1 MTVHVCRVEN
11 RIIWLST
18 SSFSKNWD
26 IILPLFLR
34 QRVKFILVLCLE
46 IEYIFLIHCHIFAIN
61 FTKYFSIC
69 PKKLASPKKMFWVV
83 PSVKYFANENTWWF
97 QLAELCNYYLITY
110 HTNFILH
117 YLLPKSNFMQRN
129 SIGNRRKMSNILKK
143 LGDLN
148 ACTSE
153 LNARLDWQ
161 NDSFLTLSS
170 LWLDLFVI
178 IIIQQ
183 QRLLFKLF
191 SLISLWGV
199 VDSMIQLGNKSRTI
213 TWKISR
219 LAAAAINFY
228 DSATTFLTALCHS

>member
-1 MTVHVCRVEN
+1 M
-11 RIIWLST
+11 
-18 SSFSKNWD
+18 
-26 IILPLFLR
+26 
-34 QRVKFILVLCLE
+34 
-46 IEYIFLIHCHIFAIN
+46 
-61 FTKYFSIC
+61 
-69 PKKLASPKKMFWVV
+69 PKKIGKSEKNFWVV

-97 QLAELCNYYLITY
+97 QPAELCNYYLITY

-191 SLISLWGV
+191 SLISFWRFSRVYHILWYHMKNMYIHQS
-199 VDSMIQLGNKSRTI
+199 DIFNSCLYLATN
-213 TWKISR
+213 R
-219 LAAAAINFY
+219 LR
-228 DSATTFLTALCHS
+228 SHC

>member
-1 MTVHVCRVEN
+1 MPKKIGKSEKNVLGGPFSQIFCKWKYMM
-11 RIIWLST
+11 IST
-18 SSFSKNWD
+18 SRALQL
-26 IILPLFLR
+26 LPNNIPYQF
-34 QRVKFILVLCLE
+34 
-46 IEYIFLIHCHIFAIN
+46 Y
-61 FTKYFSIC
+61 FT
-69 PKKLASPKKMFWVV
+69 PP
-83 PSVKYFANENTWWF
+83 
-97 QLAELCNYYLITY
+97 
-110 HTNFILH
+110 
-117 YLLPKSNFMQRN
+117 LPKSNFMQRN

-178 IIIQQ
+178 IIIKK

-199 VDSMIQLGNKSRTI
+199 VDSMIQLENKSRTI

-219 LAAAAINFY
+219 LAAPAINFY
-228 DSATTFLTALCHS
+228 DSATTLLTALCHL